1 MNPRMRPD
9 HGYAMGAL
17 ILGMLVVGGCGKTA
31 PMKEVHEDHHT
42 GPHGGALVELSAE
55 AIRAADIVVDTAG
68 SQLIDVTLEL
78 PGEIKLNAERSVD
91 VRPTYAGRVKT
102 MNGALGASIGKGQP
116 LALIFSNESLS
127 DYVVYAPIAGTIVA
141 RAASPGSVVDHE
153 SVLCTIADLSTVWL
167 DFPIYEQHLGR
178 IHRGQRVQVRAEGG
192 PAMSAAG
199 TIGYVGPTLDVDTRT
214 TYARAVLSNGDRRWQ
229 PGRLVTAVVVLE
241 RVTVPIAVPEDA
253 IVRVGT
259 GAAVF
264 RADSAGFE
272 VQPVVIGRSDGT
284 TTEIVSGLEPG
295 ARIVSRNAL
304 LLKAELEKEAGG
316 HED

>member
-1 MNPRMRPD
+1 MTPRVRL
-9 HGYAMGAL
+9 GLGAL
-17 ILGMLVVGGCGKTA
+17 LLGAFIVVGCGKPATTT
-31 PMKEVHEDHHT
+31 EEHEEHRT

-55 AIRAADIVVDTAG
+55 AIRAAQIVVDTAA
-68 SQLIDVTLEL
+68 SQPIDVTLEL

-102 MNGALGASIGKGQP
+102 MQGSLGAPVEKGQP

-127 DYVVYAPIAGTIVA
+127 DYVVESPISGTIVA
-141 RAASPGSVVDHE
+141 RPASPGSVVDHG
-153 SVLCTIADLSTVWL
+153 SVLYTIADLGTVWL
-167 DFPIYEQHLGR
+167 EFPIYEQHLGR
-178 IHRGQRVQVRAEGG
+178 VHRGQRVQVRAEGG
-192 PAMSAAG
+192 PAISSAG
-199 TIGYVGPTLDVDTRT
+199 TISYVGPTLDVDTRT
-214 TYARAVLSNGDRRWQ
+214 TYARAELANGDRRWQ

-253 IVRVGT
+253 IVRIGT

-272 VQPVVIGRSDGT
+272 VQPVVVGRSDGT

-295 ARIVSRNAL
+295 ARIVCRNAV

-316 HED
+316 HEE

>member
-1 MNPRMRPD
+1 MSPRLRPD
-9 HGYAMGAL
+9 HSHAIRAL
-17 ILGMLVVGGCGKTA
+17 LVSMFVVVGCGKTPPTTEA
-31 PMKEVHEDHHT
+31 HEEHYT

-55 AIRAADIVVDTAG
+55 AIDAADIAVDTAG
-68 SQLIDVTLEL
+68 SQPIDVTLEL
-78 PGEIKLNAERSVD
+78 PGEITLNAERSVD

-102 MNGALGASIGKGQP
+102 MLGALGTSVSTGQP
-116 LALIFSNESLS
+116 LAVIFSNESLS
-127 DYVVYAPIAGTIVA
+127 DYQVESPISGTIVA
-141 RAASPGSVVDHE
+141 RPASPGSVVDHA
-153 SVLCTIADLSTVWL
+153 SVLYTIADLGTVWL
-167 DFPIYEQHLGR
+167 DFPIYEQDLGR
-178 IHRGQRVQVRAEGG
+178 VHRGQHVNVRAEGG
-192 PAMSAAG
+192 PAISAAG

-214 TYARAVLSNGDRRWQ
+214 THARVVLSNGDRRWQ

-253 IVRVGT
+253 IVRMGS

-272 VQPVVIGRSDGT
+272 VQPVIVGRSDGK

-295 ARIVSRNAL
+295 ARIVSRNAV